1 MDHKQTNVM
10 VSTKNKTKSFP
21 KNKFNLMGKTI
32 PGVAM
37 IQVSANAQ
45 WNSAIHKT
53 PSTEFNYPGS
63 T

>member
-1 MDHKQTNVM
+1 M

>member
-1 MDHKQTNVM
+1 MIPQLDWRQLFLNDSTELMDHKQTNVM

-45 WNSAIHKT
+45 
-53 PSTEFNYPGS
+53 
-63 T
+63 